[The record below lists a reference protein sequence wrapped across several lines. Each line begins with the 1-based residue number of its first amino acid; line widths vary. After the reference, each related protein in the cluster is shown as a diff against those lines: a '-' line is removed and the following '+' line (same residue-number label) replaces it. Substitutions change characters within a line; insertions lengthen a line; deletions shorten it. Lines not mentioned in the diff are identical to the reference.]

1 MGKRIRAQR
10 LGRGSPTFRAS
21 IRRKYALG
29 YPSQLISQSRFLIG
43 RVVELDHDPGRGA
56 PVALI
61 ALENGEEFPVAAVEG
76 MYVGQVIEMGEQ
88 ASIAPGNILPLARIP
103 EGTAVSM
110 IEHKPGDGG
119 KLVRSPGTYATI
131 TSQLGDR
138 TIILLPSK
146 KVVELSSKC
155 LAMIGVVAGGGIKD
169 KPFLKAGK
177 KHHWMVAKHRVATYP
192 RVRGVAMAA
201 AYHPFGGTRKKLGR
215 PEAVSRNAPPGRKVG
230 YIAARRTGRK
240 KK

>member
-1 MGKRIRAQR
+1 
-10 LGRGSPTFRAS
+10 
-21 IRRKYALG
+21 
-29 YPSQLISQSRFLIG
+29 
-43 RVVELDHDPGRGA
+43 
-56 PVALI
+56 
-61 ALENGEEFPVAAVEG
+61 LENGETFPVVAVEG

-88 ASIAPGNILPLARIP
+88 ATIAPGNILPLARIP
-103 EGTAVSM
+103 EGTEVSM

-119 KLVRSPGTYATI
+119 KLVRAPGTYATV

-138 TIILLPSK
+138 TIVSLPSK
-146 KVVELSSKC
+146 KVIELSSKC
-155 LAMIGVVAGGGIKD
+155 LAMIGVVAGGGIRD

-215 PEAVSRNAPPGRKVG
+215 PETVSRNAPPGRKVG

>member
-21 IRRKYALG
+21 LRRKYTVG
-29 YPSQLISQSRFLIG
+29 YPSQFISRFQLLLG

-61 ALENGEEFPVAAVEG
+61 ALDDGEEFPVVAIEG

-88 ASIAPGNILPLARIP
+88 ATIAPGNILPLARIP
-103 EGTAVSM
+103 EGTGVSM
-110 IEHKPGDGG
+110 IEHEPGDGG
-119 KLVRSPGTYATI
+119 KLVRAPGAYATV

-138 TIILLPSK
+138 TIISLPSK
-146 KVVELSSKC
+146 KVVELSSRS
-155 LAMIGVVAGGGIKD
+155 LAMIGVVAGGGMQD

-215 PEAVSRNAPPGRKVG
+215 PETVSRNAPPGRKVG
-230 YIAARRTGRK
+230 YIAARRAGRK

>member
-10 LGRGSPTFRAS
+10 IGRGSPTFRAS
-21 IRRKYALG
+21 LKRKYEVG
-29 YPSQLISQSRFLIG
+29 YPSHLFMGKQLLIG
-43 RVVELDHDPGRGA
+43 LVKELDHDPGRGA
-56 PVALI
+56 PVAEI
-61 ALENGEEFPVAAVEG
+61 ALEDGTTFPVVAVEG
-76 MYVGQVIEMGEQ
+76 MHVGQLIEMGEN
-88 ASIAPGNILPLARIP
+88 ASIKPGNILPLARIP
-103 EGTAVSM
+103 EGTSISM

-119 KLVRSPGTYATI
+119 KLVRAPGTYATI

-138 TIILLPSK
+138 TIISLPSK

-155 LAMIGVVAGGGIKD
+155 FAMIGVVAGGGMRD

-177 KHHWMVAKHRVATYP
+177 KHHWMAAKHRPYP

-201 AYHPFGGTRKKLGR
+201 VAHPFGGTRKKLGR
-215 PEAVSRNAPPGRKVG
+215 PETVSRNTPPGRKVG
-230 YIAARRTGRK
+230 YIAAKRTGRK